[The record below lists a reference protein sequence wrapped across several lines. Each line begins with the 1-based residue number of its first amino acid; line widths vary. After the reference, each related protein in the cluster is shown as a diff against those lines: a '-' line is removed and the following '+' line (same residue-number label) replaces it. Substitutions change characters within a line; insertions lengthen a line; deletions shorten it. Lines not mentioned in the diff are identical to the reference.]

1 MKKIAYLLVIV
12 IASASMAS
20 CGGSSASCADSDK
33 YIIKNMKFENQE
45 MVLSKKFKADDEI
58 IN

>member
-12 IASASMAS
+12 IASATMAS
-20 CGGSSASCADSDK
+20 CGGSTKSCADSDK

-45 MVLSKKFKADDEI
+45 MVLSKKFKADDES